1 MSGILRRATQLGH
14 ILKLYFEAIILMLRP
29 FIDFICYVK
38 LFNMFFNYN
47 EAVLIYLLAGND
59 YKNPWLAR

>member
-1 MSGILRRATQLGH
+1 
-14 ILKLYFEAIILMLRP
+14 MLRQ

-38 LFNMFFNYN
+38 LFNMFFHYN
-47 EAVLIYLLAGND
+47 EAALIYLLAGND